1 VTPPP
6 PPPPPAAA
14 ALPEVCTT
22 PPATAPAGGEKC
34 TPGTARI
41 SGATGCQGTT
51 FRVNVTGRQITSVV
65 FTRDG
70 KRIATLRK
78 PNRGSLYSVTIN
90 PRVLKFGTHR
100 VVARTTFSAKS
111 GTKPRT
117 LRVVFSRCARAAVSP
132 RFTG

>member
-1 VTPPP
+1 M
-6 PPPPPAAA
+6 PARH
-14 ALPEVCTT
+14 
-22 PPATAPAGGEKC
+22 
-34 TPGTARI
+34 ARI
-41 SGATGCQGTT
+41 SGATGCKGTT

-70 KRIATLRK
+70 KRVATLRK
-78 PNRGSLYSVTIN
+78 PNRGSAFSISIN
-90 PRVLKFGTHR
+90 PRALKFGTHR
-100 VVARTTFSAKS
+100 VVARTTFSAAS